1 MKSKVVPMS
10 KSKFEYKNFAQ
21 KGKGVFLRVS
31 SERAVFRAVGKW
43 HKSRQGNIVVPIE
56 ILRGVFTDFEGKEY
70 NSGTGNLVIPGDLE
84 GEEKFM
90 EALEAGKIIGILCD
104 IEYDGYSVLY
114 VLRKIK
120 VLNPEDIEVFMS
132 ANSENTKNNEDN
144 NSQAEAGEKQEWLN
158 STGKSDVFDA
168 SIKNTR
174 SYREFASETK
184 DFDASEKTEYNK
196 PASKTS
202 KKSVEKT
209 HSSESIDDPLKLEIV
224 SSDRKKVTIY
234 FSACGEETKLEGEDA
249 IVSTSYCFQIRYND
263 LIVECK
269 PGKNDYICGQD
280 PFSVAVRKIARLT
293 SSHPSA
299 KEILQSIESRLQT
312 LKMKDEKRTKVYEYF
327 AEKYPELWSEIKEKG
342 IWYFIEKS
350 DEYHIG
356 DDDVKLL
363 AFMSFKMLFTK
374 KRKRIGVLVLGDIG
388 AGKSHAIASIV
399 YMIPEGYYYNVVDV
413 TPKSVVYLGKNG
425 SDYLRWRLLYLQEI
439 TNLRALKLLSMLMTA
454 GRGGSLTVV
463 DGEPVEIFLDYTPSV
478 ITSVVNLEEA
488 DSSQRKQILSRFIPV
503 AILREKRDIE
513 RLRDKVYENENRE
526 NDEFNY
532 DEQTKL
538 GLLAW
543 VTYTP
548 KFAFVPKNIYD
559 KLVSSLPFSRS
570 ISLRIASF
578 ATFALQILATLLN
591 KKEVDEETLDL
602 FKNYLLRK
610 FVIASFGVSEVEIK
624 LLKYLY
630 ENRAEKLKT
639 SQVASGN
646 SLDPSTVKE
655 LLMELVGY
663 GLVEFEKPGS
673 AYLWSITDDGFKL
686 LAMLEEIKTDNVSDV
701 IEVRENGKVVGAVN
715 AKFFRDDDGG
725 GANEDAVPGADG
737 GVVQGGGGEADRIIE
752 AYQFLK
758 EHGWFLTTDLV
769 AKFGVG
775 VLEALKKKDL
785 VTFNVV
791 DGAEYVGAK

>member
-1 MKSKVVPMS
+1 M
-10 KSKFEYKNFAQ
+10 
-21 KGKGVFLRVS
+21 
-31 SERAVFRAVGKW
+31 
-43 HKSRQGNIVVPIE
+43 
-56 ILRGVFTDFEGKEY
+56 
-70 NSGTGNLVIPGDLE
+70 
-84 GEEKFM
+84 
-90 EALEAGKIIGILCD
+90 
-104 IEYDGYSVLY
+104 
-114 VLRKIK
+114 
-120 VLNPEDIEVFMS
+120 
-132 ANSENTKNNEDN
+132 
-144 NSQAEAGEKQEWLN
+144 
-158 STGKSDVFDA
+158 
-168 SIKNTR
+168 
-174 SYREFASETK
+174 
-184 DFDASEKTEYNK
+184 
-196 PASKTS
+196 
-202 KKSVEKT
+202 
-209 HSSESIDDPLKLEIV
+209 
-224 SSDRKKVTIY
+224 
-234 FSACGEETKLEGEDA
+234 
-249 IVSTSYCFQIRYND
+249 
-263 LIVECK
+263 
-269 PGKNDYICGQD
+269 
-280 PFSVAVRKIARLT
+280 RKIARLT
-293 SSHPSA
+293 SYHPSA
-299 KEILQSIESRLQT
+299 KEILESIESRLQT

-350 DEYHIG
+350 EEYHLG
-356 DDDVKLL
+356 DEDVKLL
-363 AFMSFKMLFTK
+363 ALMSFKMLFTK

-388 AGKSHAIASIV
+388 AGKSHAIESIV
-399 YMIPEGYYYNVVDV
+399 SMIPDGYYYNVVDV

-425 SDYLRWRLLYLQEI
+425 SDYLRWKLLYLQEI

-463 DGEPVEIFLDYTPSV
+463 DGEPVDIFLDYAPSV

-503 AILREKRDIE
+503 AILREKKDIE
-513 RLRDKVYENENRE
+513 RLRDKVHENENRE
-526 NDEFNY
+526 EDEFNY

-559 KLVSSLPFSRS
+559 KLVSSLPFSRT

-578 ATFALQILATLLN
+578 ATFTLQILATLLN

-602 FKNYLLRK
+602 FKKYLLRK

-639 SQVASGN
+639 SQVASDN

-673 AYLWSITDDGFKL
+673 VYLWSITDDGIKL
-686 LAMLEEIKTDNVSDV
+686 LGMLEEIKTDINNVSDV

-725 GANEDAVPGADG
+725 GANEDTVPGKAEGMVRGNKEED
-737 GVVQGGGGEADRIIE
+737 DRVIE
-752 AYQFLK
+752 AYT
-758 EHGWFLTTDLV
+758 W
-769 AKFGVG
+769 
-775 VLEALKKKDL
+775 LKKQGMSTLSELDGQRYDPNNPEQQYCLRKAKCYIDR
-785 VTFNVV
+785 TV
-791 DGAEYVGAK
+791 DPPVIRYIADDYEQAS

>member
-1 MKSKVVPMS
+1 MGIFADALKKKKVKTGVSVNALPGSTHKDDTENIPQNVEKAKSLTEKHS
-10 KSKFEYKNFAQ
+10 KPVASVAIAT
-21 KGKGVFLRVS
+21 GKQQTP
-31 SERAVFRAVGKW
+31 ETQ
-43 HKSRQGNIVVPIE
+43 SRGSNKQ
-56 ILRGVFTDFEGKEY
+56 
-70 NSGTGNLVIPGDLE
+70 
-84 GEEKFM
+84 
-90 EALEAGKIIGILCD
+90 
-104 IEYDGYSVLY
+104 
-114 VLRKIK
+114 
-120 VLNPEDIEVFMS
+120 
-132 ANSENTKNNEDN
+132 AN
-144 NSQAEAGEKQEWLN
+144 AGEKQEWLN
-158 STGKSDVFDA
+158 STGKSDAFDA

-174 SYREFASETK
+174 SYHELASETK
-184 DFDASEKTEYNK
+184 DFDASEKTEYSK
-196 PASKTS
+196 PASKAS

-224 SSDRKKVTIY
+224 SSNRRKVTIY

-299 KEILQSIESRLQT
+299 KEILESIESRLQT

-350 DEYHIG
+350 EGYHLGDE
-356 DDDVKLL
+356 DVKLL
-363 AFMSFKMLFTK
+363 ALMSFKMLFTK

-388 AGKSHAIASIV
+388 AGKSHAIESIV
-399 YMIPEGYYYNVVDV
+399 SMIPDGYYYNVVDV

-425 SDYLRWRLLYLQEI
+425 SDYLRWKLLYLQEI

-463 DGEPVEIFLDYTPSV
+463 DGEPVDIFLDYAPSV

-503 AILREKRDIE
+503 AILREKKDIE
-513 RLRDKVYENENRE
+513 RLRDKVHENENRE
-526 NDEFNY
+526 EDEFNY

-559 KLVSSLPFSRS
+559 KLVSSLPFSRT

-578 ATFALQILATLLN
+578 ATFTLQILATLLN

-602 FKNYLLRK
+602 FKKYLLRK

-639 SQVASGN
+639 SQVASDN

-673 AYLWSITDDGFKL
+673 VYLWSITDDGIKL
-686 LAMLEEIKTDNVSDV
+686 LGMLEEIKTDINNVSDV

-725 GANEDAVPGADG
+725 GAEEGAVPGADG
-737 GVVQGGGGEADRIIE
+737 TAVRGGERGMDSIME

>member
-1 MKSKVVPMS
+1 MGIFADALKKKKVKTGVSVNALPGSTHKDDTENIPQNVEKSLTEKHS
-10 KSKFEYKNFAQ
+10 KPVAIAT
-21 KGKGVFLRVS
+21 GKQQTQ
-31 SERAVFRAVGKW
+31 
-43 HKSRQGNIVVPIE
+43 SRGSNKPA
-56 ILRGVFTDFEGKEY
+56 K
-70 NSGTGNLVIPGDLE
+70 
-84 GEEKFM
+84 
-90 EALEAGKIIGILCD
+90 AGK
-104 IEYDGYSVLY
+104 
-114 VLRKIK
+114 
-120 VLNPEDIEVFMS
+120 
-132 ANSENTKNNEDN
+132 
-144 NSQAEAGEKQEWLN
+144 KQEWLN
-158 STGKSDVFDA
+158 YSGKSDAFDA
-168 SIKNTR
+168 SEKNTR
-174 SYREFASETK
+174 SYRELASETK
-184 DFDASEKTEYNK
+184 DFVASEKTEYSK
-196 PASKTS
+196 PATKAS

-209 HSSESIDDPLKLEIV
+209 HSSKSIDDPLKLEIV
-224 SSDRKKVTIY
+224 SSNRRKVTIY

-299 KEILQSIESRLQT
+299 KEILESIESRLQT

-350 DEYHIG
+350 EEYHLG
-356 DDDVKLL
+356 DEDVKLL
-363 AFMSFKMLFTK
+363 ALMSFKMLFTK

-388 AGKSHAIASIV
+388 AGKSHAIESIV
-399 YMIPEGYYYNVVDV
+399 SMIPDGYYYNVVDV
-413 TPKSVVYLGKNG
+413 TPKSVVYLGRNG
-425 SDYLRWRLLYLQEI
+425 SDYLRWKLLYLQEI

-463 DGEPVEIFLDYTPSV
+463 DGEPVEIFLDYAPSV

-503 AILREKRDIE
+503 AILREKKDIE
-513 RLRDKVYENENRE
+513 RLRDKVHENENRE
-526 NDEFNY
+526 EDEFNY

-559 KLVSSLPFSRS
+559 KLVSSLPFSRT

-578 ATFALQILATLLN
+578 ATFTLQILATLLN

-602 FKNYLLRK
+602 FKKYLLRK

-639 SQVASGN
+639 SQVASDN

-673 AYLWSITDDGFKL
+673 VYLWSITDDGIKL
-686 LAMLEEIKTDNVSDV
+686 LGMLEEIKTDNVSDV
-701 IEVRENGKVVGAVN
+701 IEVRENGKVVGAVD

-725 GANEDAVPGADG
+725 GAEEDTVPRTDG
-737 GVVQGGGGEADRIIE
+737 GVVQGDDGEDDRIIE
-752 AYQFLK
+752 AYKFLQK
-758 EHGWFLTTDLV
+758 NGWTLVTEIVDL
-769 AKFGVG
+769 FGDG
-775 VLEALKKKDL
+775 VLEALKAKDL
-785 VTFNVV
+785 VVFNIV
-791 DGAEYVGAK
+791 DGDEYVNAK

>member
-1 MKSKVVPMS
+1 MGIFADALKKKKVKTGVSVNALPGSTHKDDTENIPQNVEKSLTEKHS
-10 KSKFEYKNFAQ
+10 KPVAIAT
-21 KGKGVFLRVS
+21 GKQQTQ
-31 SERAVFRAVGKW
+31 
-43 HKSRQGNIVVPIE
+43 SRGSNKPA
-56 ILRGVFTDFEGKEY
+56 K
-70 NSGTGNLVIPGDLE
+70 
-84 GEEKFM
+84 
-90 EALEAGKIIGILCD
+90 AGK
-104 IEYDGYSVLY
+104 
-114 VLRKIK
+114 
-120 VLNPEDIEVFMS
+120 
-132 ANSENTKNNEDN
+132 
-144 NSQAEAGEKQEWLN
+144 KQEWLN
-158 STGKSDVFDA
+158 YSGKSDAFDA
-168 SIKNTR
+168 SEKNTR
-174 SYREFASETK
+174 SYRELASETK
-184 DFDASEKTEYNK
+184 DFVASEKTEYSK
-196 PASKTS
+196 PATKAS

-209 HSSESIDDPLKLEIV
+209 HSSKSIDDPLKLEIV
-224 SSDRKKVTIY
+224 SSNRRKVTIY

-293 SSHPSA
+293 SSHPST
-299 KEILQSIESRLQT
+299 KEILESIESRLQT

-350 DEYHIG
+350 EEYHLG
-356 DDDVKLL
+356 DEDVKLL
-363 AFMSFKMLFTK
+363 ALMSFKMLFTK

-388 AGKSHAIASIV
+388 AGKSHAIESIV
-399 YMIPEGYYYNVVDV
+399 SMIPDGYYYNVVDV
-413 TPKSVVYLGKNG
+413 TPKSVVYLGRNG
-425 SDYLRWRLLYLQEI
+425 SDYLRWKLLYLQEI

-463 DGEPVEIFLDYTPSV
+463 DGEPVDIFLDYAPSV

-503 AILREKRDIE
+503 AILREKKDIE
-513 RLRDKVYENENRE
+513 RLRDKVHENENRE
-526 NDEFNY
+526 EDEFNY

-559 KLVSSLPFSRS
+559 KLVSSLPFSRT

-578 ATFALQILATLLN
+578 ATFTLQILATLLN

-602 FKNYLLRK
+602 FKKYLLRK

-639 SQVASGN
+639 SQVASDN

-673 AYLWSITDDGFKL
+673 VYLWSITDDGIKL
-686 LAMLEEIKTDNVSDV
+686 LGMLEETDIVSDV

-725 GANEDAVPGADG
+725 GANEDTVPGKAEGMVRGNKEED
-737 GVVQGGGGEADRIIE
+737 DRVIE
-752 AYQFLK
+752 AYT
-758 EHGWFLTTDLV
+758 W
-769 AKFGVG
+769 
-775 VLEALKKKDL
+775 LKKQGMSTLSELDGQRYDPNNPEQQYCLRKAKCYIDR
-785 VTFNVV
+785 TV
-791 DGAEYVGAK
+791 DPPVIRYIADDYEQAS